1 MGRLW
6 REPAETK
13 WDMLFDMLRLAVE
26 AAVALMTRAVEEE
39 EEEVEEVV
47 AAACND
53 RFEERDGWVLLIRR
67 EVSDAEELEKEA
79 FSCNGCRTGAV
90 RRG

>member
-1 MGRLW
+1 
-6 REPAETK
+6 
-13 WDMLFDMLRLAVE
+13 MLFDMLRRAVE
-26 AAVALMTRAVEEE
+26 AAVALMTRAGEEKVEE
-39 EEEVEEVV
+39 V
-47 AAACND
+47 AAACKD

-67 EVSDAEELEKEA
+67 EVSDAEEVEEDA